1 MSDGQKN
8 ESPIQLIQ
16 RGINVQGL
24 LWSIHSNP
32 QLWNQ
37 HTMRTAHP
45 DSPHHGLD
53 DIWIRYGK
61 GEEALKGEAHESE
74 WYDAADVLG
83 VKPFLRDLMRAVDGD
98 VMGGVLITRIPPGAT
113 CKPHQ
118 DLRWHALEYQK
129 YGLQVASAPGQAFCF
144 EGIELETQP
153 GDLFWFENQSTH
165 WVINPT
171 NYERITMI
179 ACIK

>member
-1 MSDGQKN
+1 MTDK
-8 ESPIQLIQ
+8 IKLISS
-16 RGINVQGL
+16 GINVQPL
-24 LWSIHSNP
+24 YWALMNNP

-37 HTMRTAHP
+37 HTMRTESP
-45 DSPHHGLD
+45 DSPHFGLD

-61 GEEALKGEAHESE
+61 SDAAMHGEAHDSE
-74 WYDAADVLG
+74 WYEASDVLDL
-83 VKPFLRDLMRAVDGD
+83 KPFLRDLMHAVGGD
-98 VMGGVLITRIPPGAT
+98 VMGGVLITRIPPGKT

-129 YGLQVASAPGQAFCF
+129 YGLQIASAPGQAFCF
-144 EGIELETQP
+144 EDVQFETKP
-153 GDLFWFENQSTH
+153 GDLFWFENQSMH
-165 WVINPT
+165 WVPNPT